1 MVFRYNRYL
10 MALDVFGLISATAVA
25 AYMLLPDEWRLR
37 SNQDGMVANVLSEFV
52 GIWVSVRLIDFF
64 IRSNE
69 RRDRARVRSVRNL
82 RLIERMVVNV
92 LLFKNGYE
100 VTNLRRELTWTDSMR
115 QQRNRFLATDEIA
128 DVDAFYALAYEF
140 CSLIPEFDTLLHR
153 DAVTFTNEDAAKE
166 IEVRIEA
173 ARLKAEKNILEET
186 EEDTGL

>member
-92 LLFKNGYE
+92 CCSR
-100 VTNLRRELTWTDSMR
+100 T
-115 QQRNRFLATDEIA
+115 ATRSPTYDE
-128 DVDAFYALAYEF
+128 
-140 CSLIPEFDTLLHR
+140 S
-153 DAVTFTNEDAAKE
+153 
-166 IEVRIEA
+166 
-173 ARLKAEKNILEET
+173 
-186 EEDTGL
+186 